1 MPRSVL
7 LLLLAPALALAQR
20 GPAAPAGPPAA
31 PAAAMSP
38 EAADRYH
45 EAARLYV
52 DGQTAPALAAAEAAV
67 ALAPGNRRAVALR
80 DLIKEQQD
88 QQNQQQQD
96 QPQDQ
101 PQDGQQPPDPDG
113 DDPGQPPPS
122 GQNGQQPPPDEGS
135 PAPSDRAG
143 EPRDGMTRDQAER
156 ILDAVG
162 GDERDLLRRF
172 RREPSRV
179 RTNEQDW

>member
-7 LLLLAPALALAQR
+7 LLLLVPAIAIAQR
-20 GPAAPAGPPAA
+20 GPAAPAGPPAM
-31 PAAAMSP
+31 PP
-38 EAADRYH
+38 EAAERYH

-52 DGQTAPALAAAEAAV
+52 DGQNAPALAAAEAAV
-67 ALAPGNRRAVALR
+67 ALAPESRRAVALR

-88 QQNQQQQD
+88 QQNQQQSPQDQQNPQDQQQD
-96 QPQDQ
+96 QPQD
-101 PQDGQQPPDPDG
+101 PNG
-113 DDPGQPPPS
+113 DDPGPPPPS
-122 GQNGQQPPPDEGS
+122 GQNGPQPPEEDS
-135 PAPSDRAG
+135 PAPSDRPG

>member
-1 MPRSVL
+1 MPRSAL
-7 LLLLAPALALAQR
+7 LLLLVPALALAQR
-20 GPAAPAGPPAA
+20 GPAAPAGPPPA
-31 PAAAMSP
+31 PSAAMPP
-38 EAADRYH
+38 EAAERYH

-52 DGQTAPALAAAEAAV
+52 DGQNAPALAAAEAAV
-67 ALAPGNRRAVALR
+67 ALAPESRRAVALR
-80 DLIKEQQD
+80 DLIKQQQD
-88 QQNQQQQD
+88 QQNQQQSPQD

-101 PQDGQQPPDPDG
+101 PAPPDSPQDQNG
-113 DDPGQPPPS
+113 DAPPPPS
-122 GQNGQQPPPDEGS
+122 GQNGQPPPPDDGS
-135 PAPSDRAG
+135 PTPSDRPE

-162 GDERDLLRRF
+162 GDERQLLRRF